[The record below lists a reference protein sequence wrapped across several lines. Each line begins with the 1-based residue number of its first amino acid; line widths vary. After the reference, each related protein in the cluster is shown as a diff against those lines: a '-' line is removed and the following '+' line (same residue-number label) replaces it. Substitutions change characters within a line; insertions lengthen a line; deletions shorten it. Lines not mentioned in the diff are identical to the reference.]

1 MISIVRRQ
9 NICRMSGTSWIG
21 HAMAHDAEL
30 NGDLFT
36 ISTVEAHGGALF
48 STEQNPAFWLW
59 SAAIAL
65 IYGLSYAIDT
75 WRAWPEL

>member
-21 HAMAHDAEL
+21 HAMARDAEL

-36 ISTVEAHGGALF
+36 ISTVEAHAVLF
-48 STEQNPAFWLW
+48 FPTEQSPAFWLW
-59 SAAIAL
+59 SSAIVL
-65 IYGLSYAIDT
+65 IYGRSYAIDI

>member
-21 HAMAHDAEL
+21 HAMARDAEL

-36 ISTVEAHGGALF
+36 ISTVEAHDGALF
-48 STEQNPAFWLW
+48 PLNKARLSG
-59 SAAIAL
+59 
-65 IYGLSYAIDT
+65 YGVQPS
-75 WRAWPEL
+75 P